1 MILVSDCQ
9 DWRQVGVA
17 DLRTVPFSIT
27 NGCSSLHASIYRER
41 ADVGAVVVSSPKG
54 VGVLAGFG
62 GRLPLLFDE
71 QARHLGVAT
80 KPLSDGGAVPIE
92 IIRETL
98 GQGANAV
105 LLGERLLCLGMN
117 CERVVC
123 NTELYEKCVQAYVI
137 ATAGGSRIST
147 IPSWVRFIANRR
159 LLRDERRAAASYRR
173 GVPAELTSAY

>member
-1 MILVSDCQ
+1 MILVSDCR

-27 NGCSSLHASIYRER
+27 DGCSGLHASIYRGR

-54 VGVLAGFG
+54 VGVLARSG
-62 GRLPLLFDE
+62 GRLPPLFDE

-80 KPLSDGGAVPIE
+80 KPLSDGGAIPIE
-92 IIRETL
+92 VIKETL

-105 LLGERLLCLGMN
+105 LLGKRLLCLGMN

-137 ATAGGSRIST
+137 ATAAGSRIST
-147 IPSWVRFIANRR
+147 IPGWVCFIANRR

-173 GVPAELTSAY
+173 GVPAELTGGY